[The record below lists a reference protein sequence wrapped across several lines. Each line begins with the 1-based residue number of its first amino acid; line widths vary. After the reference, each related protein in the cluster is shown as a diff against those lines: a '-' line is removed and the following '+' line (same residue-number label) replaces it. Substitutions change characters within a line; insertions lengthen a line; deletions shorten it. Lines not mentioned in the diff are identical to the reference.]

1 MKSTLIFTLAAA
13 ALAVS
18 AVPATELTPRTYKR
32 VCCANLGPASDPTIK
47 HLMEEYS
54 IGGAANNDIL
64 GFACHKL
71 KKRGKCASDT
81 KEGYCSLDSYVKPH
95 IYKSCEKDGKCVV
108 AMVLRSDNN
117 EPY

>member
-71 KKRGKCASDT
+71 KKRGKWGT
-81 KEGYCSLDSYVKPH
+81 CSLDSYVKPH